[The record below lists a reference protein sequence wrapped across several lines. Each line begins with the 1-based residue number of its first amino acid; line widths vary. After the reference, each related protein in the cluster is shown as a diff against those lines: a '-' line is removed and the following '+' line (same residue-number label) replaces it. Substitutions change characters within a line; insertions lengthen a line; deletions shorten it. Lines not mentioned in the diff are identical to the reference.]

1 MSIIEKAVN
10 WIIGIANDNTHG
22 YDQGSRWSPDYD
34 CSSLVISA
42 WKQAGVNLTC
52 TYTGNMYAN
61 MVNKGFSDITS
72 QVNLATGSGLA
83 RGDVLLNVSSHTA
96 MYIGNGQICE
106 ATGNENGGI
115 TGGQTGDQTSREIC
129 INSYRNYPWNYV
141 LRYVA
146 EDGGPRETQ
155 SGNTTSTDQDT
166 YTVQAGDSL
175 WAIAEKVYGSGAY
188 YTKLMTLN
196 GLTNSNIMV
205 GQVLKIKSNTQ
216 SVSQPAQSTSSTNDL
231 PTLRKGSKGEPV
243 RALQAL
249 LILRGQKLA
258 TYGTDG
264 DFGSETDIALRAYQK
279 LKGLTVDGICGSDDW
294 KTLIEKE

>member
-10 WIIGIANDNTHG
+10 WIISIANDNTHG

-83 RGDVLLNVSSHTA
+83 RGDVLLNVASHTA

-115 TGGQTGDQTSREIC
+115 TGGQTGDQTGREIC

-146 EDGGPRETQ
+146 EDSGSRETQ
-155 SGNTTSTDQDT
+155 SGNTTSTDEDT

-249 LILRGQKLA
+249 LTLRGQKLA
-258 TYGTDG
+258 TYGADG
-264 DFGSETDIALRAYQK
+264 DFGSETEIALRAYQK
-279 LKGLTVDGICGSDDW
+279 LKGLTIDGICGSDDW

>member
-1 MSIIEKAVN
+1 
-10 WIIGIANDNTHG
+10 
-22 YDQGSRWSPDYD
+22 
-34 CSSLVISA
+34 
-42 WKQAGVNLTC
+42 
-52 TYTGNMYAN
+52 

-115 TGGQTGDQTSREIC
+115 TGGQTGDQTGREIC

-146 EDGGPRETQ
+146 EDSGSRETQ
-155 SGNTTSTDQDT
+155 SGNTTFTDEDT

-196 GLTNSNIMV
+196 GLTNANIMV
-205 GQVLKIKSNTQ
+205 GQVLKIKGNIQ

-258 TYGTDG
+258 TYGADG
-264 DFGSETDIALRAYQK
+264 DFGSETEIALRSYQK
-279 LKGLTVDGICGSDDW
+279 LKGFTIDGICGSDDW

>member
-1 MSIIEKAVN
+1 MSIIENAVN
-10 WIIGIANDNTHG
+10 WMVGIANDDTHG

-61 MVNKGFSDITS
+61 MVNKGFSDVTS

-83 RGDVLLNVSSHTA
+83 RGDVLLNVASHTA

-106 ATGNENGGI
+106 ATGNENSGI
-115 TGGQTGDQTSREIC
+115 TGGQTGDQTGREIC
-129 INSYRNYPWNYV
+129 INNYRNYPWNYV

-146 EDGGPRETQ
+146 EDGGSRETQ
-155 SGNTTSTDQDT
+155 SENTTSTNGDT
-166 YTVQAGDSL
+166 YTVQSGDSL
-175 WAIAEKVYGSGAY
+175 WAIAEKVYGSGTY

-196 GLTNSNIMV
+196 GLTNANIMV
-205 GQVLKIKSNTQ
+205 GQVLKIKDKTTTKP
-216 SVSQPAQSTSSTNDL
+216 VQSTSSTNSL

-249 LILRGQKLA
+249 LILRGQKLVS
-258 TYGTDG
+258 YGTDG
-264 DFGSETDIALRAYQK
+264 DFGNETEVALRVYQK
-279 LKGLTVDGICGSDDW
+279 MKGLTADGICGSDVW

>member
-52 TYTGNMYAN
+52 TYTGNMYSN

-115 TGGQTGDQTSREIC
+115 TGGQTGDQTGREIC

-146 EDGGPRETQ
+146 EDSGSRETQ
-155 SGNTTSTDQDT
+155 SGNTTFTDEDT

-231 PTLRKGSKGEPV
+231 PILRKGSKGEPV

-258 TYGTDG
+258 TYGADG
-264 DFGSETDIALRAYQK
+264 DFGSETEIALRAYQK

>member
-1 MSIIEKAVN
+1 MSIIENAVN
-10 WIIGIANDNTHG
+10 WIVGIANDDTHG

-83 RGDVLLNVSSHTA
+83 RGDVLLNVANHTA

-106 ATGNENGGI
+106 ATGNEKGGI
-115 TGGQTGDQTSREIC
+115 TGGQTGDQTGREIC

-146 EDGGPRETQ
+146 EDGGSRETQ
-155 SGNTTSTDQDT
+155 SENTTSTDGDT

-175 WAIAEKVYGSGAY
+175 WAIAEKVYGSGSY
-188 YTKLMTLN
+188 YTKLMALN
-196 GLTNSNIMV
+196 GLTNANIMV
-205 GQVLKIKSNTQ
+205 GQVLKIKDKTATKS
-216 SVSQPAQSTSSTNDL
+216 AQSTSSANGL

-249 LILRGQKLA
+249 LTLRGQKLA

-264 DFGSETDIALRAYQK
+264 DFGNETEVALRAYQK
-279 LKGLTVDGICGSDDW
+279 MKGLTADGICGSDVW

>member
-1 MSIIEKAVN
+1 M
-10 WIIGIANDNTHG
+10 
-22 YDQGSRWSPDYD
+22 
-34 CSSLVISA
+34 
-42 WKQAGVNLTC
+42 
-52 TYTGNMYAN
+52 
-61 MVNKGFSDITS
+61 
-72 QVNLATGSGLA
+72 
-83 RGDVLLNVSSHTA
+83 
-96 MYIGNGQICE
+96 
-106 ATGNENGGI
+106 
-115 TGGQTGDQTSREIC
+115 
-129 INSYRNYPWNYV
+129 

-146 EDGGPRETQ
+146 EDGGSRETQ
-155 SGNTTSTDQDT
+155 SGNTTSTDNDT

-216 SVSQPAQSTSSTNDL
+216 SVSQPAQSTPSISGL

-249 LILRGQKLA
+249 LILRGQKLT

-264 DFGSETDIALRAYQK
+264 DFGSETEIALRAY
-279 LKGLTVDGICGSDDW
+279 
-294 KTLIEKE
+294 

>member
-1 MSIIEKAVN
+1 MSVIENAVS
-10 WIIGIANDNTHG
+10 WIVGIANDNSHG

-83 RGDVLLNVSSHTA
+83 RGDVLLNVANHTA

-115 TGGQTGDQTSREIC
+115 TGGQTGDQTGREIC

-146 EDGGPRETQ
+146 EDGGSREAQ
-155 SGNTTSTDQDT
+155 SGNTTSTNEDT

-175 WAIAEKVYGSGAY
+175 WAIAEKVYGSGAH

-196 GLTNSNIMV
+196 GLTNANIMV

-258 TYGTDG
+258 TYGADG
-264 DFGSETDIALRAYQK
+264 DFGSETEIALRAYQK
-279 LKGLTVDGICGSDDW
+279 LKGLIVDGICGSDEW

>member
-10 WIIGIANDNTHG
+10 WIISIANDNTHG

-115 TGGQTGDQTSREIC
+115 TGGQTGDQTGREIC

-146 EDGGPRETQ
+146 EDSGSRETQ
-155 SGNTTSTDQDT
+155 SGNTTSTNEDT

-258 TYGTDG
+258 TYGADG
-264 DFGSETDIALRAYQK
+264 DFGSETEIALRAYQK
-279 LKGLTVDGICGSDDW
+279 LKGLTIDGICGSDDW

>member
-83 RGDVLLNVSSHTA
+83 RGDVLLNVASHTA

-115 TGGQTGDQTSREIC
+115 TGGQTGDQTGREIC

-146 EDGGPRETQ
+146 EDGGSRETQ
-155 SGNTTSTDQDT
+155 SGNTTSTNEDT

-258 TYGTDG
+258 TYWADG
-264 DFGSETDIALRAYQK
+264 DFGSETEIALRAYQK

>member
-10 WIIGIANDNTHG
+10 WIISIANDNTHG

-115 TGGQTGDQTSREIC
+115 TGGQTGDQTGREIC

-146 EDGGPRETQ
+146 EDCGSRETQ
-155 SGNTTSTDQDT
+155 SGNTTSTNDDT

-196 GLTNSNIMV
+196 GLTNANIMV

-216 SVSQPAQSTSSTNDL
+216 SVSQPAQSTSSINEL

-264 DFGSETDIALRAYQK
+264 DFGNETEIALRAYQK
-279 LKGLTVDGICGSDDW
+279 LKGLTIDGICGSDDW

>member
-10 WIIGIANDNTHG
+10 WIISIANDNTHG

-115 TGGQTGDQTSREIC
+115 TGGQTGDQTGREIC

-146 EDGGPRETQ
+146 EDSGSRETQ
-155 SGNTTSTDQDT
+155 SGNTTSTNEDT

-196 GLTNSNIMV
+196 GLTNSNIMI

-258 TYGTDG
+258 TYGADG
-264 DFGSETDIALRAYQK
+264 DFGSETEIALRAYQK

>member
-115 TGGQTGDQTSREIC
+115 TGGQTGDQTGREIC

-146 EDGGPRETQ
+146 EDDGSRETQ
-155 SGNTTSTDQDT
+155 SGNTTSTNEDT

-175 WAIAEKVYGSGAY
+175 WSIAEKVYGSGTY

-196 GLTNSNIMV
+196 GLTNANIMV
-205 GQVLKIKSNTQ
+205 GQVLKIKSNAQ
-216 SVSQPAQSTSSTNDL
+216 SASQPAQSTSSTNDL

-258 TYGTDG
+258 TYGADG
-264 DFGSETDIALRAYQK
+264 DFGSETEIALRAYQK

-294 KTLIEKE
+294 ETLIEKE

>member
-72 QVNLATGSGLA
+72 QVNLVTGSGLA

-115 TGGQTGDQTSREIC
+115 TGGQTGDQTGREIC

-146 EDGGPRETQ
+146 EDGGSRETQ
-155 SGNTTSTDQDT
+155 SGNITSTNEDT

-175 WAIAEKVYGSGAY
+175 WSIAEKVYGSGTY

-216 SVSQPAQSTSSTNDL
+216 SVSQPAQSISSTNEL

-249 LILRGQKLA
+249 LILRGQKLT

-264 DFGSETDIALRAYQK
+264 DFGSETEIALRAYQK
-279 LKGLTVDGICGSDDW
+279 LKGLTVDGICGSHDW

>member
-83 RGDVLLNVSSHTA
+83 CGDVLLNVSSHTA

-115 TGGQTGDQTSREIC
+115 TGGQTGDQTGREIC

-146 EDGGPRETQ
+146 EDGGSRETQ
-155 SGNTTSTDQDT
+155 SGNAISTNEDT

-175 WAIAEKVYGSGAY
+175 WSIAEKVYGSGTY

-205 GQVLKIKSNTQ
+205 GQVLKIKGNTQ
-216 SVSQPAQSTSSTNDL
+216 SVSQPAQSTSNTNDL

-249 LILRGQKLA
+249 LILRGQKLT
-258 TYGTDG
+258 TYGADG
-264 DFGSETDIALRAYQK
+264 DFGSETEIALRAYQK

>member
-1 MSIIEKAVN
+1 MSIIENAVN
-10 WIIGIANDNTHG
+10 WMVGIANDDTHG

-72 QVNLATGSGLA
+72 QINLATGSGLA
-83 RGDVLLNVSSHTA
+83 RGDVLLNVASHTA

-115 TGGQTGDQTSREIC
+115 TGGQTGDQTGREIC

-146 EDGGPRETQ
+146 EDGGSRETQ
-155 SGNTTSTDQDT
+155 SENTASTDGDT
-166 YTVQAGDSL
+166 YIVQAGDSL
-175 WAIAEKVYGSGAY
+175 WAIAEKVYGSGSY

-196 GLTNSNIMV
+196 GLTNANIMV
-205 GQVLKIKSNTQ
+205 GQVLKIKSNTTIQ
-216 SVSQPAQSTSSTNDL
+216 SVQSTPSTNSL

-264 DFGSETDIALRAYQK
+264 DFGNETEIALRAYQK
-279 LKGLTVDGICGSDDW
+279 TKGLTADGICGSDVW

>member
-115 TGGQTGDQTSREIC
+115 TGGQTGDQTGREIC

-146 EDGGPRETQ
+146 EDGGSRETQ
-155 SGNTTSTDQDT
+155 SGNTTFTDNDT

-231 PTLRKGSKGEPV
+231 PILRKGSKGEPV

-258 TYGTDG
+258 TYGADG
-264 DFGSETDIALRAYQK
+264 DFDSETEIALRAYQK

>member
-10 WIIGIANDNTHG
+10 WIISIANDNTHG

-96 MYIGNGQICE
+96 MYIGNRQICE

-115 TGGQTGDQTSREIC
+115 TGGQTGDQTGREIC

-146 EDGGPRETQ
+146 EDGGSRETQ
-155 SGNTTSTDQDT
+155 SGNTTSTDNDT

-196 GLTNSNIMV
+196 GLTSSNIMV
-205 GQVLKIKSNTQ
+205 GQILKIKSNTQ

-264 DFGSETDIALRAYQK
+264 DFGSETEIALRAYQK

>member
-10 WIIGIANDNTHG
+10 WIISIANDNTHG
-22 YDQGSRWSPDYD
+22 YDQGLRWSPDYD

-83 RGDVLLNVSSHTA
+83 RGDVLLNVASHTA

-115 TGGQTGDQTSREIC
+115 TGGQTGDQTGREIC

-146 EDGGPRETQ
+146 EDGGSRETQ
-155 SGNTTSTDQDT
+155 SGNTISTDEDT

-196 GLTNSNIMV
+196 GLTNANIMV

-216 SVSQPAQSTSSTNDL
+216 SVSQPAQSTPSTNDL

-258 TYGTDG
+258 TYGSDG
-264 DFGSETDIALRAYQK
+264 DFGSETEIALRAYQK

>member
-10 WIIGIANDNTHG
+10 WIISIANDNTHG

-115 TGGQTGDQTSREIC
+115 TGGQTGDQTGREIC

-146 EDGGPRETQ
+146 EDGGSRETQ
-155 SGNTTSTDQDT
+155 SGNTISTNEDT

-175 WAIAEKVYGSGAY
+175 WAIAEKIYGSGAY

-196 GLTNSNIMV
+196 GLTNANIMV

-216 SVSQPAQSTSSTNDL
+216 SASQPAQPTSSTNDL

-258 TYGTDG
+258 TYGADG
-264 DFGSETDIALRAYQK
+264 DFGSETEIALRAYQK

>member
-10 WIIGIANDNTHG
+10 WIISIANDNTHG

-115 TGGQTGDQTSREIC
+115 TGGQTGDQTGREIC

-146 EDGGPRETQ
+146 EDGSSRETQ
-155 SGNTTSTDQDT
+155 SGNATSTNEDT

-205 GQVLKIKSNTQ
+205 GQVLKIKSNTP

-258 TYGTDG
+258 TYGADG
-264 DFGSETDIALRAYQK
+264 DFGSETEIALRAYQK
-279 LKGLTVDGICGSDDW
+279 LKGLTVDGICGSDVW

>member
-61 MVNKGFSDITS
+61 MMNKGFSDITS

-83 RGDVLLNVSSHTA
+83 RGDVLLNVANHTA

-115 TGGQTGDQTSREIC
+115 TGGQTGDQTGREIC
-129 INSYRNYPWNYV
+129 INGYRNYPWNYV

-146 EDGGPRETQ
+146 EDGGSRETQ
-155 SGNTTSTDQDT
+155 SGNTTSTDEDT

-258 TYGTDG
+258 TYGADG
-264 DFGSETDIALRAYQK
+264 DFGSETEIALRAYQK
-279 LKGLTVDGICGSDDW
+279 LKGLAVDGICGSDDW

>member
-61 MVNKGFSDITS
+61 MVNNGFSDITS

-83 RGDVLLNVSSHTA
+83 RGDVLLNVANHTA

-115 TGGQTGDQTSREIC
+115 TGGQTGDQTGREIC

-146 EDGGPRETQ
+146 EDGGSRETQ
-155 SGNTTSTDQDT
+155 SGNTTSTDNDT

-175 WAIAEKVYGSGAY
+175 WSIAEKVYGSGTY

-216 SVSQPAQSTSSTNDL
+216 SVSQPAQSTSSTNGL

-264 DFGSETDIALRAYQK
+264 DFGSETEIALRAYQK
-279 LKGLTVDGICGSDDW
+279 LKGLTADGICGSDEW

>member
-1 MSIIEKAVN
+1 MSIIENAVN
-10 WIIGIANDNTHG
+10 WIVGIANDDTHG

-83 RGDVLLNVSSHTA
+83 RGDVLLNVASHTA

-106 ATGNENGGI
+106 ATGNERGGI
-115 TGGQTGDQTSREIC
+115 TGGQTGDQTGREIC
-129 INSYRNYPWNYV
+129 INTYRNYPWNYV

-146 EDGGPRETQ
+146 EDGGSRETQ
-155 SGNTTSTDQDT
+155 SENTTSTDGDT

-175 WAIAEKVYGSGAY
+175 WAIAEKVYGSGSY

-196 GLTNSNIMV
+196 GLTNANIMV
-205 GQVLKIKSNTQ
+205 GQVLKIKDKTTTK
-216 SVSQPAQSTSSTNDL
+216 PAQSTSSTNSL
-231 PTLRKGSKGEPV
+231 PTLRKGSKGESV

-264 DFGSETDIALRAYQK
+264 DFGNETEVALRAYQK
-279 LKGLTVDGICGSDDW
+279 MKGLTADGICGSDVW

>member
-10 WIIGIANDNTHG
+10 WIISIANDNTHG

-115 TGGQTGDQTSREIC
+115 TGGQTGDQTGREIC

-146 EDGGPRETQ
+146 EDSGSREAQ
-155 SGNTTSTDQDT
+155 SGNTTSTDNDT

-216 SVSQPAQSTSSTNDL
+216 STSQPAQSTSSTDDL

-243 RALQAL
+243 RALQTL
-249 LILRGQKLA
+249 LILRGQKLT
-258 TYGTDG
+258 TYGADG
-264 DFGSETDIALRAYQK
+264 DFGSETEIALRAYQK
-279 LKGLTVDGICGSDDW
+279 LKGLAVDGICGSDDW

>member
-10 WIIGIANDNTHG
+10 WIIDIANDNTHG

-115 TGGQTGDQTSREIC
+115 TGGQTGDQTGREIC

-146 EDGGPRETQ
+146 EDGGSCETQ
-155 SGNTTSTDQDT
+155 SGNTTSTNEDT

-196 GLTNSNIMV
+196 GLTNANIMV

-216 SVSQPAQSTSSTNDL
+216 SVNQPAQSTSSTNDL

-264 DFGSETDIALRAYQK
+264 DFGSETEIALRAYQK

>member
-83 RGDVLLNVSSHTA
+83 RGDVLLNVANHTA

-115 TGGQTGDQTSREIC
+115 TGGQTGDQTGREIC
-129 INSYRNYPWNYV
+129 INSYRNYPWDYV

-146 EDGGPRETQ
+146 EDSRSRETQ
-155 SGNTTSTDQDT
+155 SGNTTFTNEDT

-216 SVSQPAQSTSSTNDL
+216 SVSQPAQSTSSTNNL

-249 LILRGQKLA
+249 LVLRGQKLA

-264 DFGSETDIALRAYQK
+264 DFGSETEIALRAYQK

>member
-115 TGGQTGDQTSREIC
+115 TGGQTGDQTGREIC

-146 EDGGPRETQ
+146 EDSGSREIQ
-155 SGNTTSTDQDT
+155 SENTASTNEDT

-205 GQVLKIKSNTQ
+205 GQVLKIKNSTQ

-249 LILRGQKLA
+249 LILRGQKLT

-264 DFGSETDIALRAYQK
+264 DFGSETEIALRAYQK

>member
-10 WIIGIANDNTHG
+10 WIIDIANDNTHG

-72 QVNLATGSGLA
+72 QVNLATGRGLA

-115 TGGQTGDQTSREIC
+115 TGGQTGDQTGREIC

-146 EDGGPRETQ
+146 EDDGSRETQ
-155 SGNTTSTDQDT
+155 SGNTVSTDQDT

-196 GLTNSNIMV
+196 GLTNANIMV

-216 SVSQPAQSTSSTNDL
+216 SVSQPAQSTSTTNDL

-249 LILRGQKLA
+249 LILRGQKLT

>member
-72 QVNLATGSGLA
+72 QVNLATGSGLV

-115 TGGQTGDQTSREIC
+115 TGGQTGDQAGREIC

-146 EDGGPRETQ
+146 EDSGSRETQ
-155 SGNTTSTDQDT
+155 SGNTISTNEDT

-249 LILRGQKLA
+249 LILRGQKLT

-264 DFGSETDIALRAYQK
+264 DFGSETEIALRAYQK
-279 LKGLTVDGICGSDDW
+279 LKGLTIDGICGSDDW

>member
-10 WIIGIANDNTHG
+10 WIISIANDNTHG

-83 RGDVLLNVSSHTA
+83 RGDVLLNVASHTA

-115 TGGQTGDQTSREIC
+115 TGGQTGDQTGREIC

-146 EDGGPRETQ
+146 EDGGSRETQ
-155 SGNTTSTDQDT
+155 SGNITSTNEDT

-196 GLTNSNIMV
+196 GLTNANIMV

-231 PTLRKGSKGEPV
+231 PILRKGSKGEPV

-258 TYGTDG
+258 TYGADG
-264 DFGSETDIALRAYQK
+264 DFGSETEIALRAYQK
-279 LKGLTVDGICGSDDW
+279 LKRLTVDGICGSDDW

>member
-115 TGGQTGDQTSREIC
+115 TGGQTGDQTGREIC

-146 EDGGPRETQ
+146 EDSGSRETQ
-155 SGNTTSTDQDT
+155 SGNTAPTDQDT

-264 DFGSETDIALRAYQK
+264 DFGSETEIALRAYQK
-279 LKGLTVDGICGSDDW
+279 LKRLAVDGICGSDDW

>member
-10 WIIGIANDNTHG
+10 WIVGIANDNTHG

-83 RGDVLLNVSSHTA
+83 SGDVLLNVASHTA

-115 TGGQTGDQTSREIC
+115 TGGQTGDQTGREIC

-141 LRYVA
+141 LRYIA

-155 SGNTTSTDQDT
+155 SENTTSTNEDT

-243 RALQAL
+243 CALQAL

-258 TYGTDG
+258 TYGADG
-264 DFGSETDIALRAYQK
+264 DFGSETEIALRAYQK

>member
-10 WIIGIANDNTHG
+10 WIISIANDNTHG
-22 YDQGSRWSPDYD
+22 YDQGLRWSPDYD

-83 RGDVLLNVSSHTA
+83 RGDVLLNVASHTA

-115 TGGQTGDQTSREIC
+115 TGGQTGDQTGREIC

-155 SGNTTSTDQDT
+155 SGNAISADGDT

-175 WAIAEKVYGSGAY
+175 WAIAEKVYGSGTY

-216 SVSQPAQSTSSTNDL
+216 SVSQPAQSTSSTNGL

-258 TYGTDG
+258 TYGADG
-264 DFGSETDIALRAYQK
+264 DFGNETEVALRAYQK
-279 LKGLTVDGICGSDDW
+279 IKGLTADGICGSDVW

>member
-10 WIIGIANDNTHG
+10 WIISIANDNTHG

-115 TGGQTGDQTSREIC
+115 TGGQTGDQTGREIC

-146 EDGGPRETQ
+146 EDGGSRETQ
-155 SGNTTSTDQDT
+155 SGNTTSTNEDT

-175 WAIAEKVYGSGAY
+175 WSIAEKVYGSGTY

-196 GLTNSNIMV
+196 GLTNANIMV

-216 SVSQPAQSTSSTNDL
+216 SVSQPAQSASSTNDL

-258 TYGTDG
+258 TYGADG
-264 DFGSETDIALRAYQK
+264 DFGSETNIALRAYQK

>member
-115 TGGQTGDQTSREIC
+115 TGGQTGDQTGREIC

-146 EDGGPRETQ
+146 EDDGSRETQ
-155 SGNTTSTDQDT
+155 SGNTTSTNEDT

-175 WAIAEKVYGSGAY
+175 WSIAEKVYGSGTY

-196 GLTNSNIMV
+196 GLTNANIMV
-205 GQVLKIKSNTQ
+205 GQVLKIKSNAQ
-216 SVSQPAQSTSSTNDL
+216 SASQPAQSTSSTNDL
-231 PTLRKGSKGEPV
+231 PILRKGSKGEPV

-258 TYGTDG
+258 TYGADG
-264 DFGSETDIALRAYQK
+264 DFGSETEIALRAYQK